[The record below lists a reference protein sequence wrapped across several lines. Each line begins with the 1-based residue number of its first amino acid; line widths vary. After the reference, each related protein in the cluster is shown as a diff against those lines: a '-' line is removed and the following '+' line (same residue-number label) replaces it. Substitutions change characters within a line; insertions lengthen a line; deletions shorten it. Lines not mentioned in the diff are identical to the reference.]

1 MIRVGQGFD
10 VHPFCENKVLYLGGV
25 KLPYSLGLSGHSD
38 GDVLIHAVADALL
51 GAIAKQDI
59 GHHFP
64 PGDPETSGIDS
75 KKILHYTQELLQESG
90 WLICNIDCIVICEK
104 PKIAPFR
111 EAMAATMAECL
122 KIGADQ
128 IQVKGTTTEKLG
140 FTGREEGIAA
150 MATCLVMKS

>member
-10 VHPFCENKVLYLGGV
+10 VHPFCENKALYLGGV
-25 KLPYSLGLSGHSD
+25 QIPYHLGLSGHSD
-38 GDVLIHAVADALL
+38 GDVLIHAIADSLL

-59 GHHFP
+59 GHHYP

-75 KKILHYTQELLQESG
+75 KKILHYTHDLLLESG
-90 WLICNIDCIVICEK
+90 WLICNIDCTVICEK

-111 EAMAATMAECL
+111 EVMATTIAECL
-122 KIGADQ
+122 KIGTDQ

-150 MATCLVMKS
+150 LATCLVMKH